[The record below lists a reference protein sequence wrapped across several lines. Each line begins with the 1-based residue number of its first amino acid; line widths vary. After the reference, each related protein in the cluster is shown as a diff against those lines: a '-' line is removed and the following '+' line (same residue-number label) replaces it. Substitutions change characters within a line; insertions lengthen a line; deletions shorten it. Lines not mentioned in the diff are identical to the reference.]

1 MSPLPFLV
9 FHLAT
14 MLMLGLQQPASQ
26 GGIKLLTEETHAEA
40 VACGRAGAGC
50 AVDPY
55 LLCPVENEH
64 YSAWIASPFSR
75 VASSV
80 YEALRRRQRVRPM
93 EEIGANGWGVGIYVS
108 PAQNYD
114 KAASIERLSIRR
126 EGRTIEPLTS
136 TFAPVPLRD
145 ASGATKQVAK
155 GFFAFPMEI
164 FSPAADIT
172 IVFVGPFGEATCT
185 LDRRKLSSLR

>member
-1 MSPLPFLV
+1 MLILQFLV

-14 MLMLGLQQPASQ
+14 VLIPAQEAVSQ
-26 GGIKLLTEETHAEA
+26 GGIKFLTERTHAEA
-40 VACGRAGAGC
+40 VACGRAGADC
-50 AVDPY
+50 AVEPY
-55 LLCPVENEH
+55 LLCPVENER

-80 YEALRRRQRVRPM
+80 YDAIRRRQRVRPM
-93 EEIGANGWGVGIYVS
+93 EELGANGWGVGIYVS
-108 PAQNYD
+108 PAQNYE
-114 KAASIERLSIRR
+114 KAESIKRLAIRR
-126 EGRTIEPLTS
+126 AGKTIEPLTS
-136 TFAPVPLRD
+136 TLAPVTLRD
-145 ASGATKQVAK
+145 ATGATKQVSK

>member
-1 MSPLPFLV
+1 MPPLPFLV
-9 FHLAT
+9 FHLAAL
-14 MLMLGLQQPASQ
+14 LMAGPQQPASQ
-26 GGIKLLTEETHAEA
+26 GGIKLLTEDTHAEA

-55 LLCPVENEH
+55 LLCPAENEH

-80 YEALRRRQRVRPM
+80 YEAVRRRQRVRPM

-108 PAQNYD
+108 PAQNYA
-114 KAASIERLSIRR
+114 KAESIQRLAIRR
-126 EGRTIEPLTS
+126 AGQTIEPTTS
-136 TFAPVPLRD
+136 TFAPVNLQGP
-145 ASGATKQVAK
+145 AGVTKQVSK
-155 GFFAFPMEI
+155 GFFAFPMDV
-164 FSPAADIT
+164 FSPADDIT

-185 LDRRKLSSLR
+185 LDRLKLSSLR